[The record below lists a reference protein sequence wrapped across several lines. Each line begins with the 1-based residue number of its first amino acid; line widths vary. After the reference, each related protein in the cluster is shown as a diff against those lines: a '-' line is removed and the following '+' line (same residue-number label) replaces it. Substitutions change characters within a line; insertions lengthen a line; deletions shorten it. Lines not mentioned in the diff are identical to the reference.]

1 MRLKGTEILHNHLV
15 LDGVDGVDGVLQN
28 ASPHS
33 LKHYF
38 LTTVTLDKPLNL

>member
-1 MRLKGTEILHNHLV
+1 MRLKDTEILHNHLV
-15 LDGVDGVDGVLQN
+15 LDGVDGALQN
-28 ASPHS
+28 ASPGT